1 MNSLNEPH
9 PSVLHALNEI
19 NRRLEKL
26 LARMR
31 NEQNADIDMRAI
43 VRDLQWAVE
52 LDPDVALACIFLN
65 QIAGTYAVRHCIE
78 TAIVVLLVA
87 RAMRKPETEIHSLA
101 AAALTM
107 NVGMLREHDSF
118 QRKPGALEPHEMAIV
133 RRHPESSAELL
144 KSAGVTDEEWISC
157 VLQHHENGD
166 GSGYPEGRK
175 LEEITQNARL
185 LSLADRYC
193 ARVSARNYRCSL
205 LPDAALD
212 KLSGDTAADSDHLL
226 AATFRQVLGPYPPGC
241 LVQLENGEMGVIAH
255 RDIASGLLDIHC
267 LRDAAGRG
275 LPQAIQRRS
284 SDSGCGIT
292 AALSED
298 DADLRF
304 GMKQVWGALA
314 AL

>member
-1 MNSLNEPH
+1 VNSLNELH
-9 PSVLHALNEI
+9 PSVLHTLNEV

-26 LARMR
+26 LAQMR
-31 NEQNADIDMRAI
+31 NEQNADIDIRVI
-43 VRDLQWAVE
+43 VRDLQAAVE
-52 LDPDVALACIFLN
+52 LDADVALACIFLN

-78 TAIVVLLVA
+78 TAIVVLVVA
-87 RAMRKPETEIHSLA
+87 RVLHKPESEIQSLM

-118 QRKPGALEPHEMAIV
+118 QRKPGALDPQEMAIV

-144 KSAGVTDEEWISC
+144 KNAGVEDEEWISC
-157 VLQHHENGD
+157 VLMHHENGD
-166 GSGYPEGRK
+166 GSGYPGGK
-175 LEEITQNARL
+175 TWDEITQNARL

-205 LPDAALD
+205 LPDAALA
-212 KLSGDTAADSDHLL
+212 KLAGDGAADSDPML
-226 AATFRQVLGPYPPGC
+226 AAAFRQMLGPYPPGC
-241 LVQLENGEMGVIAH
+241 LVKLENGETGVIAH
-255 RDIASGLLDIHC
+255 RDIASGLLEIHC

-275 LPQAIQRRS
+275 LPQAVQRRS
-284 SDSGCGIT
+284 SDSGCGI
-292 AALSED
+292 ALALSED
-298 DADLRF
+298 EADLRF